1 MGQIHLRT
9 VRASAI
15 TARTT
20 SVLLHPNDQII
31 AALKTHFVTISFSK
45 AFLSQMLEAC
55 KQWVVTPENTSP
67 SFLKTIFLSN
77 DTDDIQANITAS

>member
-1 MGQIHLRT
+1 MGQIHLCI

-31 AALKTHFVTISFSK
+31 AALKTHFVTI
-45 AFLSQMLEAC
+45 
-55 KQWVVTPENTSP
+55 
-67 SFLKTIFLSN
+67 
-77 DTDDIQANITAS
+77 